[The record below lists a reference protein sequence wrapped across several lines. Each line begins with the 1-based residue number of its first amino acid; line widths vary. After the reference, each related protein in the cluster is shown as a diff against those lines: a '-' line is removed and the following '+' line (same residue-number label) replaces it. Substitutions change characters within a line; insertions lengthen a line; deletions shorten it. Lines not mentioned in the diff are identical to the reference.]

1 MEDFKK
7 MFLNTLCFAL
17 KRERTVVEKRRSY
30 SEGGNKEIILKRILR
45 KKIDGNGLDSD
56 IAGILGVLKLR
67 D

>member
-7 MFLNTLCFAL
+7 MFLNSLCFAL
-17 KRERTVVEKRRSY
+17 KRVRTVVEKRSY
-30 SEGGNKEIILKRILR
+30 SEDGNKEIILKRILR

-56 IAGILGVLKLR
+56 ITGILGVLKLQ